1 MSIQPATQEALAP
14 VQEPDQVLDLAH
26 RAARALVRAVSQN
39 EAQYVVSLGQGRHLR
54 FEAWQTLG
62 AFFSMTAS
70 IEWTRPLE
78 NGWEARAV
86 VFRGDRVVSAAE
98 AQCTTDEP
106 GWSAKPSFQLRSMAQ
121 TRAAA
126 KALRQALAWV
136 VVLAGYQPTPA
147 EEVEGTIIH
156 SNTSTTNTARDTA
169 ATPSPSTAATGTQI
183 RAIWARWRDLAKEAG
198 FAPSA
203 EALRALVRARFGVEH
218 SRDLT
223 RAQASKLIDYL
234 CSATPQEV
242 ALAAKEALR
251 ATQPVSNSDI

>member
-1 MSIQPATQEALAP
+1 MSIQPAQDALAP
-14 VQEPDQVLDLAH
+14 VQEPDQVLELAH
-26 RAARALVRAVSQN
+26 RAARALVRAVAQN
-39 EAQYVVSLGQGRHLR
+39 EAQYVVALGQSRHLR

-70 IEWTRPLE
+70 IEWTRQLE

-86 VFRGDRVVSAAE
+86 VRRGDHVVSAAE

-106 GWSAKPSFQLRSMAQ
+106 GWNSKPSFQLRSMAQ

-147 EEVEGTIIH
+147 EEVEGTVVP
-156 SNTSTTNTARDTA
+156 SNHAPANTPMVPP
-169 ATPSPSTAATGTQI
+169 PSPAVTNAQL
-183 RAIWARWRDLAKEAG
+183 RAIWSRWRELAREGG
-198 FAPSA
+198 FEPSA
-203 EALRALVRARFGVEH
+203 EGLRALVRARYGVEH

-223 RAQASKLIDYL
+223 RAQASRLIDFLY
-234 CSATPQEV
+234 SSTPQEV
-242 ALAAKEALR
+242 AQALKEAQD
-251 ATQPVSNSDI
+251 AAQPVGNSDV